1 MGYAVTQRIAS
12 ITQPRGGYVQPKTLT
27 ARSLGDGIDELAPV
41 ENINP
46 GLVGTV
52 VDSLTRFAS
61 GSDVADAFSISFN
74 GACHPQLR
82 EVDKALALA
91 RSIRG
96 LDDASI
102 ANAVKLCGYD
112 VAYRAGLARFRPVD
126 ELNVNR
132 VTAANIRT
140 MVNRSLDFLDEYGP
154 KTADGF
160 TFEGGYTDTVSQGD
174 GDFLTFDT
182 LWDFKVSK
190 NPPTKDHTLQIL
202 MYWRMGLRSIHP
214 EFQPIRFLGLFN
226 PRLNVAYR
234 IAVEEIPQ
242 SVIDAVDFEV
252 IGY

>member
-12 ITQPRGGYVQPKTLT
+12 ITQPRGGYIPPKTLT
-27 ARSLGDGIDELAPV
+27 ARSLGEGIEGLNPE
-41 ENINP
+41 ENVNP

-52 VDSLTRFAS
+52 VDSLTRAAS
-61 GSDVADAFSISFN
+61 GSDVLDAFSISLV
-74 GACHPQLR
+74 GASHPQLR

-91 RSIRG
+91 RNIRS

-102 ANAVKLCGYD
+102 ASAVKLCGYD

-126 ELNVNR
+126 ELRTNAA
-132 VTAANIRT
+132 TAANIRT
-140 MVNRSLDFLDEYGP
+140 MVGRSLDFLDEYGP

-190 NPPTKDHTLQIL
+190 NPPTKDHTLQVL

-214 EFQPIRFLGLFN
+214 EFQSIRFLGLFN

-242 SVIDAVDFEV
+242 NVIDEVDSEV

>member
-1 MGYAVTQRIAS
+1 MGESVTQRIKS
-12 ITQPRGGYVQPKTLT
+12 VKQPRGGYIPPGALT
-27 ARSLGDGIDELAPV
+27 KEVLVSGVELAPRESV
-41 ENINP
+41 SAP
-46 GLVGTV
+46 LMGTA
-52 VDSLTRFAS
+52 VDSLTRFMTGAPLEDAYRISLRGAEIVFEQFNAEELVYSIDESLDDESIECAIRAS
-61 GSDVADAFSISFN
+61 GFDAAARAGYAAYRDVFDIEVDADSISN
-74 GACHPQLR
+74 AR
-82 EVDKALALA
+82 E
-91 RSIRG
+91 
-96 LDDASI
+96 
-102 ANAVKLCGYD
+102 
-112 VAYRAGLARFRPVD
+112 
-126 ELNVNR
+126 
-132 VTAANIRT
+132 
-140 MVNRSLDFLDEYGP
+140 MVSRSLRFFEKYGP

-242 SVIDAVDFEV
+242 SVIDAVDSEV